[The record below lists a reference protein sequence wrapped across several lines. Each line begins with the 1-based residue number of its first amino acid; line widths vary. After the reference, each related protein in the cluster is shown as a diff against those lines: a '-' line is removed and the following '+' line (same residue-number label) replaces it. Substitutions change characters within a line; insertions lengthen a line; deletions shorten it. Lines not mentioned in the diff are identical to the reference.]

1 MVCERKWHALNGGRP
16 KAGRNRP
23 PRQITPTQRKEHAA
37 ANWAVQAGTPRRKR
51 QQTRSRADGRD
62 MTVLM
67 IQHPQVPEGDS
78 FENVLRRRIDNL
90 TDNNIL
96 YLVEA
101 CDHLLA
107 GRVDGEFLRLVDPD
121 VDDPFAE
128 VPDEMME
135 EVHEQIRTMLWESA
149 GRVFLA
155 GRRDVA
161 EVEIPCEQGEH
172 VYSITGGLTCGD
184 PPTDVWDDF
193 ILLIYSDLF

>member
-23 PRQITPTQRKEHAA
+23 PRQITPTQKRSTRLPTG
-37 ANWAVQAGTPRRKR
+37 QRR
-51 QQTRSRADGRD
+51 QEPHDASVNSQGAEPTGAD

-78 FENVLRRRIDNL
+78 FENVLRRRIDSL

-172 VYSITGGLTCGD
+172 VYSVTGGLTCGD
-184 PPTDVWDDF
+184 PRQTCGTT
-193 ILLIYSDLF
+193 SSC